1 MSLLLGLSP
10 RSLFSSPMPL
20 SFWPSSSP
28 MPRPLPLLPLL
39 CLSPYVLFHLC
50 PSSLLLALSSYALS
64 LVLLLSYALPLSLC
78 PLSLSLPMPSL
89 SLSLSSGPSRRLCP
103 LPQSSSVSP
112 AANVVGF
119 PCVSSLFFVNAP
131 TFAAASVTAFKKDDF
146 PALGFPT
153 HASVTSAGIFS
164 TSADFQCPASR
175 PLQKLEKTRCGRV
188 ARLDRRWIA
197 VGKTAACTENGAAE
211 AGGEGT
217 RGSARL
223 RGIERAARR
232 WMRARASP
240 LEHLHRRGRRTIQ
253 PIPCWQSLRSE
264 SSSRR
269 CSQRRFGS
277 RGDQPNPRDSGASI
291 EPRGPWIPVVLK
303 IAVGD
308 AGGGAR
314 G

>member
-1 MSLLLGLSP
+1 MPSLLS
-10 RSLFSSPMPL
+10 
-20 SFWPSSSP
+20 SSSP
-28 MPRPLPLLPLL
+28 MPSP
-39 CLSPYVLFHLC
+39 SPYVL
-50 PSSLLLALSSYALS
+50 SLS
-64 LVLLLSYALPLSLC
+64 LSLC
-78 PLSLSLPMPSL
+78 PL

-153 HASVTSAGIFS
+153 HASVTSAGIFF

-175 PLQKLEKTRCGRV
+175 PLQKLREKHRADGWR
-188 ARLDRRWIA
+188 DWIA

-253 PIPCWQSLRSE
+253 PNPCWQSLRSE

-303 IAVGD
+303 NAVRN